1 MYGFEKLIV
10 WQKTLD
16 FCELIYKE
24 SRRFPKEEIFG
35 ITSQIRRSST
45 SILLNISEG
54 TACRSKRDF
63 SRFLNI
69 ALCSQYETVAILKL
83 CDRLGFLEKETSVKL
98 LNNAEELGKLLH
110 GLINSLKTN
119 N

>member
-1 MYGFEKLIV
+1 MYGFEKLTI

-24 SRRFPKEEIFG
+24 SKKFTKEEIFG

-54 TACRSKRDF
+54 TACKSKRDF

-83 CDRLGFLEKETSVKL
+83 CDRLSFLDKKDSDL
-98 LNNAEELGKLLH
+98 LLDKIEEIGKMLH
-110 GLINSLKTN
+110 GLINSLTTKN
-119 N
+119 

>member
-1 MYGFEKLIV
+1 MYSFEKLTV

-24 SRRFPKEEIFG
+24 TKKFPKEEIFG

-54 TACRSKRDF
+54 TACKSKRDF

-69 ALCSQYETVAILKL
+69 SLCSQYETIAILKL
-83 CDRLGFLEKETSVKL
+83 CDRLGFLDKEASGKL
-98 LNNAEELGKLLH
+98 LNNAEELGKMLH

-119 N
+119 S

>member
-1 MYGFEKLIV
+1 MYGFEKLTV
-10 WQKTLD
+10 WQKALD

-24 SRRFPKEEIFG
+24 SKKFPKEEVFG

-54 TACRSKRDF
+54 TACKSKRDF

-83 CDRLGFLEKETSVKL
+83 SDRLGFLDNESSAKL
-98 LNNAEELGKLLH
+98 LCNIEEIGKLLH
-110 GLINSLKTN
+110 GLINSLK
-119 N
+119 